1 MTLPTG
7 TITMNDIRTEY
18 GLSGALALGSLY
30 AGGSII
36 AAGSGGI
43 NGAIPSS
50 GAISLNNF
58 RGHSAIP
65 AVTHTI
71 TQGTYGS
78 GTSSQYYGFWA
89 PLSMGSIIDVP
100 DTSQIGNAYFNNG
113 SVNLQLK
120 MVTRI
125 NNSSG
130 FTLMVQMGYSSAVAS
145 DAFDSLTVIA
155 NGNTITMDT
164 SAAYTSGSYQRS
176 WLWNASFGLTSTEV
190 SDLTTEFDGS
200 GTIDLRFVA

>member
-7 TITMNDIRTEY
+7 TITMDNIRTEY
-18 GLSGALALGSLY
+18 GLTGALALGSLY
-30 AGGSII
+30 AGGSIV
-36 AAGSGGI
+36 AAGATG
-43 NGAIPSS
+43 NAGAIPSS
-50 GAISLNNF
+50 GAISMNNF
-58 RGHSAIP
+58 RGHSALP

-71 TQGTYGS
+71 TQGSYTDAGGS
-78 GTSSQYYGFWA
+78 YYGYWA
-89 PLSMGSIIDVP
+89 PISMGSIIDVP

-125 NNSSG
+125 ANSSG
-130 FTLMVQMGYSSAVAS
+130 FTLMIQMSYSSPVAS
-145 DAFDSLTVIA
+145 DAFDSLIVTA
-155 NGNTITMDT
+155 NGNTVTMDT

-176 WLWNASFGLTSTEV
+176 WLWNTSFGLTSTEV